1 MKGTLKRTLCYYKTL
16 KTNLH
21 YFNVAVGQY
30 KRHLLTLI
38 LLWWSTIWFRTFFRT
53 GQQISLII
61 KYV

>member
-53 GQQISLII
+53 GQQI
-61 KYV
+61 